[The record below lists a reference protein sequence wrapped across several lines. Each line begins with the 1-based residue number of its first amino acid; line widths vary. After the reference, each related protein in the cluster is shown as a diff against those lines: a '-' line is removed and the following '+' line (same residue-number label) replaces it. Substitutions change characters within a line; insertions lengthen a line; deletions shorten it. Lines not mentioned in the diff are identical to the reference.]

1 MKLFIRNLLLALPL
15 VFAVSIATPIA
26 AEAHGGVRRPRPIV
40 YVGPHYEYRLVYVY
54 GPMYVNY
61 GGYLVLS
68 YGYSYQYQLVLVY

>member
-15 VFAVSIATPIA
+15 LVAVTVATPVK
-26 AEAHGGVRRPRPIV
+26 AEARSIVRHRPIV
-40 YVGPHYEYRLVYVY
+40 FVAPHYEYRLVYVY

>member
-1 MKLFIRNLLLALPL
+1 MKKFIRNLLLALTL
-15 VFAVSIATPIA
+15 VFAVNFAAPVT
-26 AEAHGGVRRPRPIV
+26 AEAHGIRINRPIV